1 MMRCELS
8 TCRGVVVERV
18 DRIGRVTFHCAQCER
33 RKRGVCR
40 YCPRPVYG
48 AVGVTFYCEE
58 CKKIRR
64 RKDCMRW
71 QKNNLDKV
79 AEGARKRRWKEKGM
93 QPPAEKMTLA
103 QAGKI
108 GGPLG
113 AAARVRSLGPERVKE
128 IAKKARE
135 ARWAKYYA
143 RKRLEEERGGK

>member
-1 MMRCELS
+1 
-8 TCRGVVVERV
+8 
-18 DRIGRVTFHCAQCER
+18 
-33 RKRGVCR
+33 
-40 YCPRPVYG
+40 VYG
-48 AVGVTFYCEE
+48 TVGVTFYCEE

-79 AEGARKRRWKEKGM
+79 AEGARKRRWQEKGM

>member
-8 TCRGVVVERV
+8 TCRGVLVERV
-18 DRIGRVTFHCAQCER
+18 DKIGRVTFHCAQCER

-48 AVGVTFYCEE
+48 TIGVTFYCEE

-64 RKDCMRW
+64 RVDVMRW
-71 QKNNLDKV
+71 QKNNLPKV
-79 AEGARKRRWKEKGM
+79 AEGARRRRYKQKGVKM
-93 QPPAEKMTLA
+93 PAKKMTLA
-103 QAGKI
+103 EAGKI

-113 AAARVRSLGPERVKE
+113 AAARIRNLGPERVKE

-143 RKRLEEERGGK
+143 RKRLEEEQRGK